1 MQLSI
6 VIPVL
11 NDVDALS
18 ALLRLLRAQTRA
30 DVEILVADGG
40 SADGSAGT
48 ARELGAQAVLVTPAG
63 RGAQLAAAAQFARGR
78 WIWCLHADS
87 KPDPG
92 CLPWLLAL
100 PDQPGWGRFNVGLD
114 GSPLLRLVGRAMNL
128 RSWLTG
134 IATGD
139 QGIFVHRALLSE
151 VGGVPRQPLMEDIEL
166 SRRLRRLVRPR
177 CPSLKV
183 HTSARRWQRHGVLRT
198 IFAMWRFRLRYWWGA
213 DPVDLARDYY
223 RRPPGE

>member
-11 NDVDALS
+11 NDVKALS
-18 ALLRLLRAQTRA
+18 ALLRLLRLPEYAG
-30 DVEILVADGG
+30 VEVLVADGG
-40 SADGSAGT
+40 SDDGSAAA
-48 ARELGAQAVLVTPAG
+48 ARALGADAVLVTPAG
-63 RGAQLAAAAQFARGR
+63 RGAQLAAATQFARGT

-87 KPDPG
+87 TPDPG
-92 CLPWLLAL
+92 CVPWLLAL
-100 PDQPGWGRFNVGLD
+100 PDQPGWGRFSVGLD
-114 GSPLLRLVGRAMNL
+114 GSLLLRLVGRSMNL
-128 RSWLTG
+128 RSRLTG

-166 SRRLRRLVRPR
+166 SRRLRRLTRPR
-177 CPSLKV
+177 CPTLKV
-183 HTSARRWQRHGVLRT
+183 HTSPRRWQRNGVLRT

-213 DPVDLARDYY
+213 DPIDLARDYY